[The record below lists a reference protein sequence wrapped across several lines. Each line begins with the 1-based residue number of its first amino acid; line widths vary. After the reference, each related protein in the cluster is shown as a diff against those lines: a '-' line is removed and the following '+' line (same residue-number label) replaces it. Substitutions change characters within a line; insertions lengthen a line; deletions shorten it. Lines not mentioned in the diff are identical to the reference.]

1 MLSREDRVRLADSV
15 ASSAR
20 LLRLSNSTTSWFLDR
35 ATPGQLQAV
44 DELFSHELA
53 VREANKRA
61 RLMRQARFPAV
72 KSVDSFDH
80 TDLTFQGG
88 YGWDDLLSLAW
99 LDRRQDFVFHGPTG
113 RGKTHLMVAV
123 GMLAVNAGRS
133 VRFASAAQ
141 LVLELKRAQEAGR
154 LGDKCAEYAR
164 YDMIALDEF
173 GYIPLDSEGGRLLF
187 QVMSACYERQS
198 MVITT
203 NIEFAKWGT
212 VLADEKLASAL
223 VDRVAHHGRLVEFG
237 GESRRVS
244 DSLMLGNSKEA

>member
-1 MLSREDRVRLADSV
+1 MRLADSV

-113 RGKTHLMVAV
+113 RGNYV
-123 GMLAVNAGRS
+123 GSPVMLRNG
-133 VRFASAAQ
+133 
-141 LVLELKRAQEAGR
+141 
-154 LGDKCAEYAR
+154 
-164 YDMIALDEF
+164 
-173 GYIPLDSEGGRLLF
+173 P
-187 QVMSACYERQS
+187 
-198 MVITT
+198 
-203 NIEFAKWGT
+203 
-212 VLADEKLASAL
+212 
-223 VDRVAHHGRLVEFG
+223 
-237 GESRRVS
+237 
-244 DSLMLGNSKEA
+244 